1 MIIEKTDKEIIIRLP
16 NTMDTSFIEEIVD
29 YIRFK
34 EITSKSYAN
43 QADVDS
49 LVKEVKQ
56 RRWEK
61 NKKGI
66 LSCAL

>member
-16 NTMDTSFIEEIVD
+16 NTMETSDLEEIFD

-43 QADVDS
+43 QEDVDS
-49 LVKEVKQ
+49 FVKEVKQ
-56 RRWEK
+56 GRWEK
-61 NKKGI
+61 NKKRLLGK
-66 LSCAL
+66 

>member
-16 NTMDTSFIEEIVD
+16 NTMETSDLEEIVD

-43 QADVDS
+43 QEDVDS

-56 RRWEK
+56 GRWEK
-61 NKKGI
+61 NKKRLLGK
-66 LSCAL
+66 